1 METIMKVKKLN
12 PGKPELHVQIHELP
26 LEIRGGKLIEP
37 EAEVIEFLAYL
48 FAKVEASDHVPLQAS
63 LEVKFLTVRRK

>member
-1 METIMKVKKLN
+1 MKAKKLKQN
-12 PGKPELHVQIHELP
+12 KPELHVQIHELP
-26 LEIRGGKLIEP
+26 LEIENGKLIEP

>member
-1 METIMKVKKLN
+1 MKAKDLK
-12 PGKPELHVQIHELP
+12 PSKPELHVQIHELP
-26 LEIRGGKLIEP
+26 LEIRDGRLIEP

-48 FAKVEASDHVPLQAS
+48 FAKFEASDHVPLQAS

>member
-1 METIMKVKKLN
+1 METTMKERKLK
-12 PGKPELHVQIHELP
+12 PSKPELHVQIHELP
-26 LEIRGGKLIEP
+26 LEIRDGRLIEP

>member
-1 METIMKVKKLN
+1 MKERKL
-12 PGKPELHVQIHELP
+12 KPSKSELHLQIHELP
-26 LEIRGGKLIEP
+26 LEIRDGRLIEP